1 MAVSLLVSVAF
12 YAYAGL
18 SLRAREISGSHVK
31 YLHHIPWNST
41 EIHGL
46 PFHSMEFHAVPW
58 SIDEVP

>member
-1 MAVSLLVSVAF
+1 MPGTDKCIAVSLLVSVAF

-46 PFHSMEFHAVPW
+46 P
-58 SIDEVP
+58 